1 MFELGSVVFFCIQN
15 QNVKKIHNILKY
27 RFEQTPADDIS
38 TICQL
43 ISDCDV
49 KLSSDVIK
57 QRNYLEE
64 QLKVCVQLFY
74 SFCINLLFSKI
85 YCSM

>member
-1 MFELGSVVFFCIQN
+1 MFELGSVVFLYLKSKR
-15 QNVKKIHNILKY
+15 KKNHNILKY